1 METADFSLV
10 VERDKGVYAI
20 TPLNDVAKEWLPQN
34 VEVISFKGANLV
46 QENDVVK
53 AVKTILDSEFTIEVW
68 KKYPLLEAPNT
79 ASDF

>member
-46 QENDVVK
+46 QENDVIKSSTKERYRLIKVIQN
-53 AVKTILDSEFTIEVW
+53 VD
-68 KKYPLLEAPNT
+68 
-79 ASDF
+79 